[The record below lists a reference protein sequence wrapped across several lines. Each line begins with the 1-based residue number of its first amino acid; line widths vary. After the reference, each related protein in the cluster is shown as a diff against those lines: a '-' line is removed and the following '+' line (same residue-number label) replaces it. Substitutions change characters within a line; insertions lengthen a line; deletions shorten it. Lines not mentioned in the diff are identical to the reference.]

1 MAVAAAVSARPA
13 LAQAGGTSVTALLE
27 VPGTARAVGLGGAY
41 AAVVGDEGSVF
52 VNPAGLAPIRRV
64 AIGLSYQRA
73 GTGVTLS
80 TGAAALRVGK
90 FHLALGLVY
99 RDFGSDSAVV
109 PEGAGGGECG
119 GAGGAEKAHDMLA
132 VGALAYRRGLLS
144 VGGSVKYLRERVG
157 AGEPSGF
164 VASGVGLDA
173 GVAAAF
179 FDIAA
184 LGIVV
189 QNIGAGDLRT
199 SSQTLEPLPRATR
212 VGFTLNIIDPQGA
225 KRLLVTTEWVAPRG
239 GDAYW
244 AFGLEGG
251 VVSRGFGVLGRA
263 GVTSGRAEPDR
274 RPLVLGGG
282 IVVRSFRLDYGFRD
296 SEAEGDPTHRFGV
309 RWAR

>member
-1 MAVAAAVSARPA
+1 M
-13 LAQAGGTSVTALLE
+13 TALLE

-64 AIGLSYQRA
+64 AIGASYERA
-73 GTGVTLS
+73 EAGVTLS

-90 FHLALGLVY
+90 FHVALGLVY
-99 RDFGSDSAVV
+99 RDFGSDSAIV
-109 PEGAGGGECG
+109 PQGAAA
-119 GAGGAEKAHDMLA
+119 AGRAAAAADLEKAYDMLA

-157 AGEPSGF
+157 TDQPSGF

-173 GVAAAF
+173 GAAAAF

-184 LGIVV
+184 LGIVM
-189 QNIGAGDLRT
+189 QNIGGGDLRT
-199 SSQTLEPLPRATR
+199 SSQKLEPLPRATR

-225 KRLLVTTEWVAPRG
+225 RRLLVTTEWIAPRG
-239 GDAYW
+239 GDTYW

-251 VVSRGFGVLGRA
+251 IVSRGFGVLGRA
-263 GVTSGRAEPDR
+263 GVTSGRAESDR

-282 IVVRSFRLDYGFRD
+282 IVVRSFRLDYGYRD
-296 SEAEGDPTHRFGV
+296 SEAEGGPTHRFGV